1 MSESQ
6 ENYYN
11 YSPYPYFYYPQ
22 GSQAYYP
29 GYDYRQFSQQQQ
41 PSTTAATP
49 TQQGP
54 EVPGMMPIQQSY
66 IENILRLNK
75 DKFAIV
81 HMRFDDAPKVFR
93 GTIEAAGRDH
103 IIIKD
108 PQTNKRYLL
117 LMVYLDYV
125 EFDEKI
131 NYSYPFQGAT
141 GPGGQFSNIPPR

>member
-6 ENYYN
+6 ENYS
-11 YSPYPYFYYPQ
+11 YSTYPYFYYPQ
-22 GSQAYYP
+22 SSPAFYP
-29 GYDYRQFSQQQQ
+29 GYGYRQFAQQ
-41 PSTTAATP
+41 PPQNTQSGVTP

-54 EVPGMMPIQQSY
+54 DVPGMMPIQQSY

-75 DKFAIV
+75 DKYAIV
-81 HMRFDDAPKVFR
+81 HMRFDDTPKIFR
-93 GTIEAAGRDH
+93 GNIEAAGRDH

-108 PQTNKRYLL
+108 TQTNKRYLL

-131 NYSYPFQGAT
+131 NYSYPFQGAA
-141 GPGGQFSNIPPR
+141 GPTSQFSNYPPR